1 MKDQTLQHVLEI
13 LESHKQHI
21 DRSQRNLILLN
32 IHSCA
37 WKVFDIMF
45 LFEENFKQTKE

>member
-32 IHSCA
+32 IHSC
-37 WKVFDIMF
+37 VFDIMF
-45 LFEENFKQTKE
+45 LFEQNFKQTKE